1 MKSLRQSRV
10 VLFFAAVLILWGID
24 KEGFCTSGGPDFYQ
38 VTVPGSWT
46 EDLGEGDYVLAYD
59 GSYFDIYEFNLSAP
73 ANITV
78 TLSSVQFDTYLLLA
92 AVDPVTWT
100 ILDMWQNDDYS
111 GTDSGLT
118 MDLQPGTYWIAANSY
133 EGGATGGYTLGATLN
148 GIQRVRRQDRPVEPL
163 HHGRSQLHGNH
174 GSRSGLPIGNHR
186 TGHSSSE
193 NGLRLHGRRSQQS
206 SLGRRGLSFRNMG
219 PHGGSERHGLRPVQL
234 QRPHRRVAHHGDFER
249 FLYQRPHLRGPL
261 PWRLPIHLPS
271 INDSSDEAL
280 ASASSI
286 PLPFSFSPWI
296 ERSWPPSSRPSPK
309 APSVANPS
317 RLCYKFETVV
327 NQGGDPTWSRKRH
340 SFPRWRRSS

>member
-1 MKSLRQSRV
+1 MAGFFSVDFEKTQALNEVNRCEVAEEEPSDRFLIAERVRKGVALCQSDREAGDHRTKKEMEMKSLRQSRV

-148 GIQRVRRQDRPVEPL
+148 GSTPTQTYGYAGYNECDGRTARLSLSTTDGVNFTGTMEADPVC
-163 HHGRSQLHGNH
+163 Q
-174 GSRSGLPIGNHR
+174 SGIIGPAIH
-186 TGHSSSE
+186 
-193 NGLRLHGRRSQQS
+193 
-206 SLGRRGLSFRNMG
+206 
-219 PHGGSERHGLRPVQL
+219 L
-234 QRPHRRVAHHGDFER
+234 QKTAFAFTAAEANN
-249 FLYQRPHLRGPL
+249 L
-261 PWRLPIHLPS
+261 PWGEGASLFGTWGPM
-271 INDSSDEAL
+271 AG
-280 ASASSI
+280 ASATDFDPCNSSVPI
-286 PLPFSFSPWI
+286 DG
-296 ERSWPPSSRPSPK
+296 WPTTGTL
-309 APSVANPS
+309 SVSYLNGHIYVD
-317 RLCYKFETVV
+317 RYL
-327 NQGGDPTWSRKRH
+327 GGCQYIFHP
-340 SFPRWRRSS
+340 